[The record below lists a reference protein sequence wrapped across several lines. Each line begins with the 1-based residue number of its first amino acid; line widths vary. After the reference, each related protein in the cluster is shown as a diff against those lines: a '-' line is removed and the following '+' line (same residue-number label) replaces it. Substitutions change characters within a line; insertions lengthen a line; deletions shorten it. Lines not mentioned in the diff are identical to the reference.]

1 MSCTLGI
8 FQPCEG
14 DGSAESHVT
23 LVGVVRSGKPITK
36 RICTC
41 IVCMCTESGI
51 V

>member
-8 FQPCEG
+8 CRPCEG
-14 DGSAESHVT
+14 DGSAEIHVT
-23 LVGVVRSGKPITK
+23 MVGVVRSGKPITK
-36 RICTC
+36 RIC

>member
-8 FQPCEG
+8 CQPCEG

-23 LVGVVRSGKPITK
+23 LVGVVSSGKPITK
-36 RICTC
+36 CIC
-41 IVCMCTESGI
+41 IVCMCTCTESGI